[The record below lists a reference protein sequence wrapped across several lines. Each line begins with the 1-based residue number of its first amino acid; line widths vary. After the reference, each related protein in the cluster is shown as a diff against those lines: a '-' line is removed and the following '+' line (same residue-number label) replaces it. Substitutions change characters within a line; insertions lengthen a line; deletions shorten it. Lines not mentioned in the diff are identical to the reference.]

1 MLVCTSPDTPT
12 ARGELPRLDTPAL
25 SVWTKCDLG
34 RPDPSRAAAAILT
47 SAATGE
53 GLVELRAGIARLVR
67 DSNAEADL
75 PASTGARCR
84 DSLVGAK
91 VALGSASQTLRDG
104 GGEELVALDLRLAL
118 DELGKVV
125 GAVVTDDILDR
136 IFQRF
141 CIGK

>member
-1 MLVCTSPDTPT
+1 MRDT
-12 ARGELPRLDTPAL
+12 
-25 SVWTKCDLG
+25 
-34 RPDPSRAAAAILT
+34 
-47 SAATGE
+47 
-53 GLVELRAGIARLVR
+53 
-67 DSNAEADL
+67 NAEADL
-75 PASTGARCR
+75 PASTGPRCR
-84 DSLVGAK
+84 DSLVSAHA
-91 VALGSASQTLRDG
+91 ALGSATSTLRDG